1 MMSETNQPKEV
12 VVVTMSPIRP
22 FPDDP
27 SAINRILAFIGKD
40 QASIA
45 YECGVSRP
53 VVSEFIRN
61 VCHSPKVAE
70 WFERHQIF
78 LDRDYPDPTKSLKTL
93 ERVSA

>member
-1 MMSETNQPKEV
+1 MSETNQPKEV
-12 VVVTMSPIRP
+12 VAVTMSPIRP

-53 VVSEFIRN
+53 VVSEFITGK
-61 VCHSPKVAE
+61 CHSPKVAL
-70 WFERHQIF
+70 WFEKHDIY
-78 LDRDYPDPTKSLKTL
+78 LD
-93 ERVSA
+93 